1 MMITPKCILKFFNR
15 KTSPQLGVKHKDPP
29 DENEDK
35 NVKKQDKKKYD
46 AKCHAEEKNK
56 GVKLKW
62 DSKWQKD
69 LLDLKRAVIS
79 QRSKFLIYNED
90 KTKAWCKCE
99 YAYRLTFP
107 QESV

>member
-1 MMITPKCILKFFNR
+1 MIQTKLINCSGMAAPRPSWQMYSEIFQ
-15 KTSPQLGVKHKDPP
+15 TSPQLGVKHKDPP

-46 AKCHAEEKNK
+46 AKRHAEEKDK

-69 LLDLKRAVIS
+69 LLDLKGAVIS
-79 QRSKFLIYNED
+79 QR
-90 KTKAWCKCE
+90 
-99 YAYRLTFP
+99 
-107 QESV
+107 